1 MKKLFSTMLISL
13 LCAGALLAQPSVQKV
28 VTIKNGNLNGI
39 LRTVKDLAPGNNL
52 LISTDNE
59 HIILSGPKDAVTG
72 FEEVIKQLDVPPV
85 AQSNVEIDAY
95 MVVASTR
102 ADSHN
107 PIPAELEPV
116 VAQLK
121 GLLSYKSF
129 RLLDSFVLRA
139 RSGERG
145 ENSGSVEPSSPAPE
159 GVKISYHFEFNK
171 VRVDKGE
178 TARLVRFDNLRLDI
192 NAPVGINTKGEVRWS
207 GASIHTDVDVP
218 EGKKV
223 VIGKTSGIEGS
234 DGALILVISAK
245 VVD

>member
-13 LCAGALLAQPSVQKV
+13 LCAEALLAHPPVQKV

-171 VRVDKGE
+171 V
-178 TARLVRFDNLRLDI
+178 
-192 NAPVGINTKGEVRWS
+192 
-207 GASIHTDVDVP
+207 
-218 EGKKV
+218 
-223 VIGKTSGIEGS
+223 
-234 DGALILVISAK
+234 
-245 VVD
+245 